1 MRAAF
6 RRVYGAAWWHPV
18 VVLSCLA
25 LTAHVVDRVTQ
36 EPLAGLMLL
45 WFAGCVLVHDVVLLP
60 AASLLDRFLTTLH
73 TTTLPARS
81 RRTREPRV
89 RAINHVRVPLL
100 ACGLLLLMFL
110 PGIVQQGTETH
121 LAATGMDQQPYF
133 DRWLWLSAMFVAVS
147 AVCFVLRVALHAVR
161 RHSRDRAG

>member
-6 RRVYGAAWWHPV
+6 RRAYGAAWWHPV

-25 LTAHVVDRVTQ
+25 LTAHVVDRLSQ
-36 EPLAGLMLL
+36 EPLSGLMLF

-60 AASLLDRFLTTLH
+60 TGSLLDRFLTA
-73 TTTLPARS
+73 LPRRARS
-81 RRTREPRV
+81 GRELRV

-100 ACGLLLLMFL
+100 ASGLLLLMFL
-110 PGIVQQGTETH
+110 PGIVQQGTATH

-133 DRWLWLSAMFVAVS
+133 TRWVWLSAAFAVLS
-147 AVCFVLRVALHAVR
+147 AVCFAVR
-161 RHSRDRAG
+161 VVVHIVRHRYRGDRGA